1 LGARERLISKSSISQ
16 RSQGDTRMRLRE
28 KDMDALDLDVQ
39 KGKLLVQHLLHVYKG
54 TNGDAF

>member
-1 LGARERLISKSSISQ
+1 
-16 RSQGDTRMRLRE
+16 MRLRE

-54 TNGDAF
+54 TNGDAP